1 MPNSIDNSSRL
12 TVPIA
17 AHAVV
22 NLFSR
27 LVLRVADQ
35 VSHVVS
41 FRDIGNTFMSRGRV
55 SQMRPCRG
63 EVFLVGAGPGDPE
76 LLTIRAARVLSE
88 ADVIVYDRLVS
99 EEIMRLC
106 PKQAEYIYVG
116 KKRAQHVMQQV
127 DINQTLVDQAKA
139 GKRVVRLKGGDPFI
153 FGRGGEELET
163 LAANGVAFQVVP
175 GVTAASGCSSY
186 AGIPLTHR
194 DHAQSCVF
202 VTGHVKDGSMHLPW
216 AQLAQ
221 VNQTIACYMGLKGL
235 PIISEKLIEHG
246 LDPATPAALIENG
259 TTTDQ
264 RVIETTLAE
273 LAEAKQK
280 VRAGVPMMLIVGGV
294 VALRSEL
301 AWFEIDQKTVPERA

>member
-1 MPNSIDNSSRL
+1 MPNSIDNSSRFPL
-12 TVPIA
+12 PITLQA
-17 AHAVV
+17 GL
-22 NLFSR
+22 NLISR
-27 LVLRVADQ
+27 LVMRVADH
-35 VSHVVS
+35 VSRVVS
-41 FRDIGNTFMSRGRV
+41 FRKIGHSFISPENIGQMHSR
-55 SQMRPCRG
+55 RG

-76 LLTIRAARVLSE
+76 LLTLRAARVLSE

-99 EEIMRLC
+99 QEIMRLC

-127 DINQTLVDQAKA
+127 DINQTLVDQARA

-163 LAANGVAFQVVP
+163 LAGNDIPFQVVP

-202 VTGHVKDGSMHLPW
+202 VTGHVKDGSMDLPW
-216 AQLAQ
+216 VQLAQ
-221 VNQTIACYMGLKGL
+221 AKQTIACYMGLKGL

-259 TTTDQ
+259 TTKDQ
-264 RVIETTLAE
+264 RVIKTTVAE
-273 LAEAKQK
+273 LATAKQK

-301 AWFEIDQKTVPERA
+301 AWFELGESQEVG

>member
-1 MPNSIDNSSRL
+1 MSNSIDNSDRYPL
-12 TVPIA
+12 PIA
-17 AHAVV
+17 VPAGVNLLARLYLRVTDHVKSVV
-22 NLFSR
+22 NLSGNENAFLSQRRAVR
-27 LVLRVADQ
+27 LP
-35 VSHVVS
+35 VS
-41 FRDIGNTFMSRGRV
+41 
-55 SQMRPCRG
+55 RG

-76 LLTIRAARVLSE
+76 LLTLRAARVLSE

-99 EEIMRLC
+99 EEIMHLC
-106 PKQAEYIYVG
+106 PKDAEYIYVG

-127 DINQTLVDQAKA
+127 DINQTLVEQAMA

-163 LAANGVAFQVVP
+163 LAINGIPFQVVP

-202 VTGHVKDGSMHLPW
+202 VTGHVKDGSMDLPW

-221 VNQTIACYMGLKGL
+221 KNQTIACYMGLKGL

-246 LDPATPAALIENG
+246 LDPSTPAALIENG
-259 TTTDQ
+259 TTKDQ
-264 RVIETTLAE
+264 RVIETTVADLVDA
-273 LAEAKQK
+273 QK
-280 VRAGVPMMLIVGGV
+280 EVKAGAPMMLIVGGV
-294 VALRSEL
+294 VALRNEL
-301 AWFEIDQKTVPERA
+301 AWFELNELRKAG